1 MRADIILLERYL
13 NLIDTDAKSEY
24 VDTIWDMM
32 EKAYAY
38 VGGFKGAKDKAE
50 LIDDSGLWKLV
61 TRDGKITAFRIY
73 KDKFGRKAI
82 ATATDGTIRGKKD
95 LDLISK
101 QDFTRQQSWGEVS
114 DKAEKYMIKM
124 GATPVKNIYAKL
136 LLPGKDIT
144 LDDDGYHY
152 YRKIGDKVIRK
163 VIVGFPKIYD

>member
-1 MRADIILLERYL
+1 MRANIILLERYL

-50 LIDDSGLWKLV
+50 LIKDSGMWKIV
-61 TRDGKITAFRIY
+61 IRDGKITAFQIY
-73 KDKFGRKAI
+73 KDAFGRKAI
-82 ATATDGTIRGKKD
+82 AFATNGTAQGKKD
-95 LDLISK
+95 LSSLTK
-101 QDFTRQQSWGEVS
+101 QDSSRQQSWGEVS
-114 DKAEKYMIKM
+114 DAAEKYMIKM

-136 LLPGKDIT
+136 LLPGKDIK

-163 VIVGFPKIYD
+163 LIVGFPKIYD